1 MADLPAHSAAPRAE
15 APEAPKPERPAGSL
29 HVLLIE
35 DHADTAEAMSELL
48 RILGY
53 RVSVAGTVAQ
63 ALTLAASASN
73 GLPGD
78 GQIDLVVSDLGLP
91 DGTGFDLMRELA
103 DRYRLRGIAL
113 SGYGMEE
120 DIRRSRESG
129 FAKHLTKP
137 VNPQALQS
145 ALRQLAE
152 N

>member
-1 MADLPAHSAAPRAE
+1 
-15 APEAPKPERPAGSL
+15 
-29 HVLLIE
+29 VLLIE

-63 ALTLAASASN
+63 ALTLAASASD